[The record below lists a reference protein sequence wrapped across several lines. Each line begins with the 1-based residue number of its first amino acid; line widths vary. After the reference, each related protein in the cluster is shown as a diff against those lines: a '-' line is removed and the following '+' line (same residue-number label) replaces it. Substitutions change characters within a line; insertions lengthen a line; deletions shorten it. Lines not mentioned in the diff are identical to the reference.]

1 MRTAGS
7 DAQVAEE
14 TSEGA
19 LPLPSRRLLTVPNVL
34 SFARLATVPLFLWLF
49 TTGRE
54 DAAVLLYA
62 AGAWTDFFD
71 GYLARRLGQ
80 VSVVGKVLDPLADR
94 VFIVA
99 LALALVARGLL
110 PLGLT
115 LAIVARDLLI
125 VGAFPLLERRG
136 VPRLEVSLTG
146 KTATALL
153 LFGLTWL
160 ACAATDL
167 PLVSAAGE
175 DVGSAFVWAGAV
187 LYWVAAVQY
196 ARAAVGGL
204 VAGRKP

>member
-1 MRTAGS
+1 MGAAGS
-7 DAQVAEE
+7 DAHVAGGA
-14 TSEGA
+14 SQDA
-19 LPLPSRRLLTVPNVL
+19 LPLPSRRLLTVPNAL
-34 SFARLATVPLFLWLF
+34 SLARLASVPVFLWLF
-49 TTGRE
+49 TSGRE

-80 VSVVGKVLDPLADR
+80 VSVLGKVLDPLADR

-99 LALALVARGLL
+99 LALALVARDLL
-110 PLGLT
+110 PLGLA
-115 LAIVARDLLI
+115 LAIVARDLLV

-136 VPRLEVSLTG
+136 VPRLEVNLTG

-175 DVGSAFVWAGAV
+175 DVGSGFVWCGAL
-187 LYWVAAVQY
+187 LYWVAALQY
-196 ARAAVGGL
+196 GRAALQAHRG
-204 VAGRKP
+204 AR